1 MNRYP
6 EGMFTLDQLRSF
18 IAVAEEMHFGRAAE
32 RLKMTQPPLSRQIQA
47 LERGLGVQLFD
58 RTRRSIRLTGA
69 GAAFLREAKRLL
81 ALTSLAAETARRTS
95 LGLAGAVHVGFTS
108 AVGQTVL
115 PSLLRRAATELEGV
129 DLVLHEMV
137 TADQLAALRDGT
149 LDLGM
154 IRPSAYDEQL
164 AIRRLPPERLVM
176 AVPRSWKLPVSRVD
190 GRADGRPDDD
200 GLLTC
205 ELSALR
211 NRDFVMYSEERSWYF
226 HELLTAVF
234 TQCQIMPHY
243 AQRVTQVHTMLNLVD
258 SGIGAALVP
267 ESARSWASANT
278 LFVDAP
284 ELAAF
289 PVESNLI
296 WRKESANPALR
307 RVLQLL

>member
-1 MNRYP
+1 
-6 EGMFTLDQLRSF
+6 MFTLDQLRSF

-58 RTRRSIRLTGA
+58 RTRRSIRLTDA

-108 AVGQTVL
+108 AVGQNVL

-129 DLVLHEMV
+129 NLILHEMV

-154 IRPSAYDEQL
+154 IRPSAYDEEL

-176 AVPRSWKLPVSRVD
+176 ALPRSWNLPVSSLNES
-190 GRADGRPDDD
+190 ADDD
-200 GLLTC
+200 ALPTC

-211 NRDFVMYSEERSWYF
+211 NRDFVMYSPDSARYF

-234 TQCQIMPHY
+234 SQCQITPRY

-267 ESARSWASANT
+267 ESARNSASANT
-278 LFVDAP
+278 LFVHAP

-296 WRKESANPALR
+296 WRKDAANPALWR
-307 RVLQLL
+307 ALQLL